1 MHVISNFF
9 ILNRLLMQKVVDS
22 TYQKNRRMLQY
33 VSASGGGE
41 GDDED

>member
-1 MHVISNFF
+1 
-9 ILNRLLMQKVVDS
+9 MQKVVDS

-33 VSASGGGE
+33 VSASVGGE